1 MSYTTQNLN
10 DGRYRIEHQ
19 MPLNG
24 QTAVYE
30 AYDTVSNVRVI
41 VKEIFVPFSAG
52 GSSGQEQVQ
61 IAFADQAQLLTRV
74 RHDALLHVRDHFS
87 EVGRQYLVLE
97 SIDGKTLAD
106 LLAEKGSAFE
116 TEEVM
121 AWADQLLDALNQLH
135 TFAPPIIHRSINP
148 QHIKLA
154 LDGRIK
160 LLAFG
165 LSDGNGTRI
174 STDLSSPSAG
184 SEIGYSP
191 LEQIWDSLDPAS
203 QKVIINSYDDADGRA
218 LTEPLTAAADIFAFG
233 STLYHLLTGKKPVDA
248 LERSIEILEGNAD
261 PLAGVN
267 ELAPSVPSEVAEVIK
282 KAMSI
287 KSRER
292 YDSAAIMRQVLKTA
306 QVRAR
311 ERVENEADETL
322 EAAELIKQKQ
332 IQELLEQKEREIAE
346 EQRRQAEILEQKLRE
361 AEEQRLAA
369 EQRAAEMERL
379 LKEKE
384 LENSIPPQ
392 APAHTPS
399 SDLLDI
405 PQTELGHTS
414 LQMTSEDLFGDI
426 LAEAVETPRLSAASG
441 NEPPRNEAVETVVET
456 APVADVSEDQASL
469 SSDSEQDSVQ
479 VVEAAAT
486 EETVAIEEEA
496 LAAEPDADDIEIK
509 VEEEDHQQAYPVE
522 ESPAETL
529 AEPNEAPVVYDDR
542 QPAMLGQTVSAA
554 AYKHQ
559 DSYEAEYKQPVV
571 SMPMIAGGVGLILCF
586 VVLAGW
592 YFLSSGSEPS
602 AQQPAAITMEPA
614 RAVEP
619 PVVSETPAA
628 ETVSQTN
635 DQTEQPAGAAPETT
649 SAITEQTGTATRE
662 GRREAARRP
671 VAQNA
676 AQREPRPAAAERPA
690 QRQPRKVT
698 VDDLINDN

>member
-19 MPLNG
+19 MPQNG
-24 QTAVYE
+24 PTAVYE

-41 VKEIFVPFSAG
+41 VKEIFVPFSS
-52 GSSGQEQVQ
+52 GSSAGQEQAQ
-61 IAFADQAQLLTRV
+61 IAFADQAQLLTRI

-97 SIDGKTLAD
+97 SVDGKTLAD
-106 LLAEKGSAFE
+106 LLAENGSGFG

-135 TFAPPIIHRSINP
+135 TFAPPIIHRGINP

-261 PLAGVN
+261 PLASVN
-267 ELAPSVPSEVAEVIK
+267 ELVPAVPFEVSEVIQ
-282 KAMSI
+282 KAMAI

-369 EQRAAEMERL
+369 ERRAAEMERI

-392 APAHTPS
+392 APTRS
-399 SDLLDI
+399 SETDLLDI
-405 PQTELGHTS
+405 PQPELGHTS

-426 LAEAVETPRLSAASG
+426 LAETVETPRSTVASG
-441 NEPPRNEAVETVVET
+441 NEPPQNEAVEAVVET
-456 APVADVSEDQASL
+456 EPLAEVAEDQASL
-469 SSDSEQDSVQ
+469 SSDNEQDAVQ
-479 VVEAAAT
+479 V
-486 EETVAIEEEA
+486 EEA
-496 LAAEPDADDIEIK
+496 VVVEELLAAEEKISVAEPDTDVIEIE
-509 VEEEDHQQAYPVE
+509 VEQEDHQQAHQTE
-522 ESPAETL
+522 ETHAEMI
-529 AEPNEAPVVYDDR
+529 AEPDEAPVVYDD
-542 QPAMLGQTVSAA
+542 QKPAMLEQTVSAA
-554 AYKHQ
+554 AYQYQ
-559 DSYEAEYKQPVV
+559 DSYGEEYKQPVV

-592 YFLSSGSEPS
+592 YFLSSGSEPA
-602 AQQPAAITMEPA
+602 AQPPAAVTMEPA
-614 RAVEP
+614 RSIEP
-619 PVVSETPAA
+619 PVVSQTPAA
-628 ETVSQTN
+628 ETVSQTTE
-635 DQTEQPAGAAPETT
+635 QTEEPAEAAPETT

-662 GRREAARRP
+662 VRREAARRP

-676 AQREPRPAAAERPA
+676 ARREPRPAPAERPA